1 MTKKDEKI
9 IQVLGKIGEDIDSFS
24 INDTA
29 EWKNVRAELEK
40 VKKDLPKNKS
50 EVTEILNLCLSGLKA
65 ISEKTTGD
73 FLSLVSE
80 ISEALIASEKYIK
93 DKKEGKPLLSESGKA
108 LEDILSKNRSE
119 AGSDSS
125 GEQTSLEEN
134 EKMSLDEAA
143 VSLIQLE
150 PDDSKG
156 LEDLKKSLEEIAG
169 DESYP
174 ESSREYVASAAGKI
188 MMILEGVAPASDA
201 AMEEVGELLEEA
213 MNSAGDYGREGD
225 EKSKTENNGTE
236 NSDIDAESKE
246 DVEEVEETAEQ
257 ENEQQ
262 HENDPNHDYMPEDA
276 DLELIGEFIAEGNDL
291 FESAEEALLTL
302 ETDPE
307 DPESVGKVF
316 RAFHTIKG
324 TSAFLELTLLAEM
337 GHHAES
343 LLSRV
348 RDGEIRYSGGYADLT
363 LRALDMLKEILMSV
377 ADAIGGSPLLKPG
390 GYDELM
396 EILKDPEAAG
406 VSAEEDAIDE
416 PRVGDILVAQG
427 KIEREELEKIADAG
441 HDEKIG
447 TSIIKSKAVSA
458 ADVGQA
464 LRTQKKMKT
473 GGQVVEAS
481 VRVGT
486 KRLDRLID
494 MVGELVIA
502 HSMVAQDEL
511 IVDDSHI
518 ELQKKVSQTSKI
530 VRELQD
536 ISMSMRMVPLKA
548 TFNKMARLVR
558 DISRKVGKKV
568 KFVTEGEDTE
578 IDRNLVDVINDP
590 LVHMVRNAVDHGVEP
605 PEVRKENGK
614 DGTGVVKL
622 SAYHSAG
629 SVVVEISDDGKGLD
643 RNVIIAKA
651 KEKGLISDSPD
662 FNDNTL
668 SDKEVFNMIFE
679 PGFST
684 AAVVTDVSGRGVG
697 MDVVRKNIESLRGQA
712 EIKSELGKG
721 STFRMSLP
729 LTLAIIDGMVVRV
742 GNETYVIPTGSIIRS
757 IKPEKEN
764 ITNVFEKGEM
774 LSLQG
779 ELIPLFEKGEML
791 SLQGELIPL
800 LSMSALYEI
809 KNTQKDD
816 EVSLVVIVEDEDRQ
830 AGLLIDEL
838 IGRQQVVVKTLGGAM
853 KSIPGI
859 SGGAIMPSGRVGLII
874 DVAGL
879 VKFSNEVEEEVKSE
893 KGMSCVAA
901 GEEGKGTQ
909 ASPLATPRQGKA
921 EGEGE
926 RQALAA

>member
-9 IQVLGKIGEDIDSFS
+9 IQILSRIGEDIDSLS
-24 INDTA
+24 INDTD
-29 EWKNVRAELEK
+29 EWKNIYAELEK
-40 VKKDLPKNKS
+40 VKKNLPKNKS
-50 EVTEILNLCLSGLKA
+50 DVTDNLSLCLRGLIA
-65 ISEKTTGD
+65 IAEKTTND
-73 FLSLVSE
+73 FLTLVSE
-80 ISEALIASEKYIK
+80 ISESLIASEKFIK

-108 LEDILSKNRSE
+108 LEKILANNSINDTEPSKKAENR
-119 AGSDSS
+119 
-125 GEQTSLEEN
+125 EES

-150 PDDSKG
+150 PGDAKG
-156 LEDLKKSLEEIAG
+156 LTVLKASLEEIAI

-174 ESSREYVASAAGKI
+174 ESSREYVVGATGKI
-188 MMILEGVAPASDA
+188 KMIMEGLVPAPDA
-201 AMEEVGELLEEA
+201 TMEEVGELLEEA
-213 MNSAGDYGREGD
+213 MNSAGDYGRED
-225 EKSKTENNGTE
+225 NEKTVAKEKSDDEDDSLETKEEKTKAENTE
-236 NSDIDAESKE
+236 DKNFDSEAKSKE
-246 DVEEVEETAEQ
+246 GVETTEEPAEQ
-257 ENEQQ
+257 ENELQA
-262 HENDPNHDYMPEDA
+262 ENDPNYDYMPEDA
-276 DLELIGEFIAEGNDL
+276 DVELIGEFIGEGNDL

-302 ETDPE
+302 ETDHQDE
-307 DPESVGKVF
+307 ESVGKVF

-363 LRALDMLKEILMSV
+363 LRALDMLKGILMSV
-377 ADAIGGSPLLKPG
+377 ADAIGGSPLLKPD

-396 EILKDPEAAG
+396 KILKNPEAAG
-406 VSAEEDAIDE
+406 VSGEEDTIDE

-427 KIEREELEKIADAG
+427 KIEREELEKIADDC
-441 HDEKIG
+441 HDQKIG
-447 TSIIKSKAVSA
+447 SCIIKSKAASA
-458 ADVGQA
+458 ADVVQA
-464 LRTQKKMKT
+464 LRTQKKIKT
-473 GGQVVEAS
+473 GGQVVESS

-502 HSMVAQDEL
+502 HSMVAQNEL
-511 IVDDSHI
+511 IVDGSHI
-518 ELQKKVSQTSKI
+518 DLQKKVSQTSKI

-558 DISRKVGKKV
+558 DISRKIGKKV

-578 IDRNLVDVINDP
+578 IDRNLVDVVNDP

-605 PEVRKENGK
+605 PKVRIENGK
-614 DGTGVVKL
+614 DEVGIVKL

-643 RNVIIAKA
+643 RNVIIAKG

-662 FNDNTL
+662 FNDNAL

-684 AAVVTDVSGRGVG
+684 ATVVTDVSGRGVG

-721 STFRMSLP
+721 SVFKMSLP

-779 ELIPLFEKGEML
+779 ELIPL
-791 SLQGELIPL
+791 I
-800 LSMSALYEI
+800 SMSALYEI
-809 KNTQKDD
+809 GSTKKDD
-816 EVSLVVIVEDEDRQ
+816 GMSLVVIVEDEEKR

-838 IGRQQVVVKTLGGAM
+838 IGRQQVVIKTLGSTM
-853 KSIPGI
+853 KSTPGI

-879 VKFSNEVEEEVKSE
+879 LKFSNEVQVEGK
-893 KGMSCVAA
+893 KGMSCVAEDEA
-901 GEEGKGTQ
+901 GKDTQ
-909 ASPLATPRQGKA
+909 ASPPLATPGK
-921 EGEGE
+921 EDG

>member
-1 MTKKDEKI
+1 MKVRSKTIRRTSGMTKKDDKI
-9 IQVLGKIGEDIDSFS
+9 IQIFSKIEEDIDSLS
-24 INDTA
+24 INDTD
-29 EWKNVRAELEK
+29 EWKSIHAELEK

-50 EVTEILNLCLSGLKA
+50 EVTDILNLCLRGLKA
-65 ISEKTTGD
+65 IFEKNTDD

-80 ISEALIASEKYIK
+80 ISEALIASGKYIK
-93 DKKEGKPLLSESGKA
+93 NKKEGKLLLSESVKS
-108 LEDILSKNRSE
+108 LKKILAHNSQNDTTPSSKVENKEESIK
-119 AGSDSS
+119 
-125 GEQTSLEEN
+125 TSLD
-134 EKMSLDEAA
+134 KAA

-150 PDDSKG
+150 PGDVDG
-156 LEDLKKSLEEIAG
+156 LTDLKGSLEEIANN
-169 DESYP
+169 ESYP
-174 ESSREYVASAAGKI
+174 EISLEYIASAVGKI
-188 MMILEGVAPASDA
+188 EMIIEGAAPASDA
-201 AMEEVGELLEEA
+201 TMEEVGELLEEA

-225 EKSKTENNGTE
+225 EKSVATDSGKSVKEQGDDQDDSPEKDDEKSKVENTGTE
-236 NSDIDAESKE
+236 NSGSEAESKE
-246 DVEEVEETAEQ
+246 NIEEVGETTEQ

-262 HENDPNHDYMPEDA
+262 PENDPNHDYMPEDA
-276 DLELIGEFIAEGNDL
+276 DVELIVEFIAEGNDL

-307 DPESVGKVF
+307 DMESVGKVF
-316 RAFHTIKG
+316 RAFHTVKG
-324 TSAFLELTLLAEM
+324 TSAFLELTLLSEM

-348 RDGEIRYSGGYADLT
+348 RDGEIRYSGGYADLS
-363 LRALDMLKEILMSV
+363 LRALDMLKGILISTK
-377 ADAIGGSPLLKPG
+377 DAIGGSPLLKPA

-396 EILKDPEAAG
+396 KVLKNPEAAG
-406 VSAEEDAIDE
+406 VSAEEDAIPE
-416 PRVGDILVAQG
+416 PRIGDILVAQG
-427 KIEREELEKIADAG
+427 KIEREELEKIASSR

-447 TSIIKSKAVSA
+447 ASVIKAKAVSA

-473 GGQVVEAS
+473 GGQVVESS

-486 KRLDRLID
+486 QRLDRLID

-511 IVDDSHI
+511 IVDGGNI

-536 ISMSMRMVPLKA
+536 ISMSMRMVPLKT

-568 KFVTEGEDTE
+568 NFVTEGEDTE

-590 LVHMVRNAVDHGVEP
+590 LVHMVRNAVDHGIEP
-605 PEVRKENGK
+605 PEVRKEKGK
-614 DGTGVVKL
+614 DETGVVKL

-643 RNVIIAKA
+643 RNVIIAKG
-651 KEKGLISDSPD
+651 KEKGLISDSSD

-721 STFRMSLP
+721 SVFRMSLP

-742 GNETYVIPTGSIIRS
+742 GKETYVIPTGSIIRS
-757 IKPEKEN
+757 VKPEKEN
-764 ITNVFEKGEM
+764 ITKVFEKGEM

-779 ELIPLFEKGEML
+779 ELIPL
-791 SLQGELIPL
+791 I
-800 LSMSALYEI
+800 SMSDLYEI
-809 KNTQKDD
+809 ESTQKEDGT
-816 EVSLVVIVEDEDRQ
+816 SIVVIVEDEEKQ
-830 AGLLIDEL
+830 AGILIDEL
-838 IGRQQVVVKTLGGAM
+838 TGRQQVVIKTLGSTM
-853 KSIPGI
+853 KSTPGI

-879 VKFSNEVEEEVKSE
+879 LKFSNEVQEEEKIDEPVPVRKQ
-893 KGMSCVAA
+893 V
-901 GEEGKGTQ
+901 
-909 ASPLATPRQGKA
+909 
-921 EGEGE
+921 
-926 RQALAA
+926 LAA

>member
-9 IQVLGKIGEDIDSFS
+9 IQILSKIGEDIDSFS

-29 EWKNVRAELEK
+29 EWKNILVELEK
-40 VKKDLPKNKS
+40 VKKGLPKNKS
-50 EVTEILNLCLSGLKA
+50 EVTSILNLCLSGLEA

-73 FLSLVSE
+73 FLSLVSK
-80 ISEALIASEKYIK
+80 ISESLIASEKYIK
-93 DKKEGKPLLSESGKA
+93 DKKEGKPFLSESGKA
-108 LEDILSKNRSE
+108 LKKILANDSKNDSE
-119 AGSDSS
+119 PSPKR
-125 GEQTSLEEN
+125 EN
-134 EKMSLDEAA
+134 KEKSEKISLDEVA

-150 PDDSKG
+150 PGDARG
-156 LEDLKKSLEEIAG
+156 LTDLKESLEKIAN

-174 ESSREYVASAAGKI
+174 ESSREYVASAAEKI
-188 MMILEGVAPASDA
+188 MMVLKGVATAPDV

-225 EKSKTENNGTE
+225 DQDDSPKTEDEKFKTENARTE
-236 NSDIDAESKE
+236 KPVSEGKSKE
-246 DVEEVEETAEQ
+246 NIEEVRESAEQ
-257 ENEQQ
+257 EDEQQ
-262 HENDPNHDYMPEDA
+262 PENDPNYDYMPEDA
-276 DLELIGEFIAEGNDL
+276 DFELIGEFIGEGNDL

-302 ETDPE
+302 ETDPQDE
-307 DPESVGKVF
+307 ESVGKVF

-363 LRALDMLKEILMSV
+363 LRALDMLKGILISV
-377 ADAIGGSPLLKPG
+377 AEAVGGNPLLKPD

-406 VSAEEDAIDE
+406 VSAEDDAILE
-416 PRVGDILVAQG
+416 PRIGDILVAQG
-427 KIEREELEKIADAG
+427 KIEREELEKIVDAG

-447 TSIIKSKAVSA
+447 TSIIKSKAASA
-458 ADVGQA
+458 ADVVQA

-473 GGQVVEAS
+473 GGQVVESS

-494 MVGELVIA
+494 MVGEIVIA

-511 IVDDSHI
+511 IVDGNHI

-568 KFVTEGEDTE
+568 NFVTEGEDTE

-590 LVHMVRNAVDHGVEP
+590 LVHMVRNAVDHGIEP
-605 PEVRKENGK
+605 PEVRKKNGK
-614 DGTGVVKL
+614 DEAGVVKL

-643 RNVIIAKA
+643 RNVIIAKG

-662 FNDNTL
+662 FNDNVL

-721 STFRMSLP
+721 SVFKMSLP

-757 IKPEKEN
+757 VKPEEKN

-779 ELIPLFEKGEML
+779 ELIPL
-791 SLQGELIPL
+791 I
-800 LSMSALYEI
+800 SMSALYEI
-809 KNTQKDD
+809 GSTQK
-816 EVSLVVIVEDEDRQ
+816 EEGMSIVVIVEDEEKQ
-830 AGLLIDEL
+830 AGLLVDEL
-838 IGRQQVVVKTLGGAM
+838 IGRQQVVIKTLGGAI
-853 KSIPGI
+853 KSTPGI
-859 SGGAIMPSGRVGLII
+859 SGGANMPSGRVGLII

-879 VKFSNEVEEEVKSE
+879 LKFSNEVQEEE
-893 KGMSCVAA
+893 KGLSCV
-901 GEEGKGTQ
+901 
-909 ASPLATPRQGKA
+909 A
-921 EGEGE
+921 EGEGG